1 MKHYHRRHLLIVVL
15 CCLVPL
21 AALGAILVFG
31 IPAGRVLTAGLF
43 LLCPLSHVLM
53 MLFMG
58 KHDHE
63 HNAAASPTGQLGEG
77 SLGLEARANA
87 VE

>member
-1 MKHYHRRHLLIVVL
+1 MRHSQRRHLLTMVL

-21 AALGAILVFG
+21 AALGAILVVG
-31 IPAGRVLTAGLF
+31 IPADRVLTAGLF
-43 LLCPLSHVLM
+43 LLCPLSHLLM

-63 HNAAASPTGQLGEG
+63 HSTADMPSEHLGG
-77 SLGLEARANA
+77 GVS
-87 VE
+87 V